1 MKKLIIF
8 AICLFTMSLA
18 FSQNIGHIK
27 FMGVEVNGQQS
38 TVEQRLTT
46 KGFTRTKD
54 NMYKGKFSG
63 YDVKLDL
70 HKSVKSKTIYGISV
84 VFGKE
89 VTREQLQKM
98 VNSLKEKYTQGTF
111 FENNEGWRVSTAG
124 IRLPEGMIVMD
135 YDHKTLSYL
144 DNANMDKDV
153 DESKDDL

>member
-1 MKKLIIF
+1 MKKLIFF
-8 AICLFTMSLA
+8 AICLFTTTLA
-18 FSQNIGHIK
+18 FSQNSGHIK

-63 YDVKLDL
+63 YDVKLDIQ
-70 HKSVKSKTIYGISV
+70 KTTKSKVVMGIV
-84 VFGKE
+84 VNFGKE

-98 VNSLKEKYTQGTF
+98 VKSLKEKYTQGQY
-111 FENNEGWRVSTAG
+111 FESEEDGVATAG
-124 IRLPEGMIVMD
+124 VRLPEGVIVMD

>member
-18 FSQNIGHIK
+18 FSQNSGHIK

-98 VNSLKEKYTQGTF
+98 VKSLKEKYTQGTF
-111 FENNEGWRVSTAG
+111 FESVEDGVSTAG
-124 IRLPEGMIVMD
+124 VRLPEGIIVMD